1 MAKNAP
7 NLTFLI
13 LISVLITWGMF
24 TLATVSFHFSLERYG
39 NGWHY
44 FLHQILLGLLP
55 GIFLI
60 FLILRLKL
68 ETLKKLSI
76 YLFGLNLILLALV
89 FLPKIGVE
97 IRGGKRWLN
106 IGPILFQPSEFLK
119 ITFLLYLSAWL
130 SNRLDSKRKFK
141 EASQAPLVF
150 LIILGILGVILLLQ
164 PDLSTL
170 IIIFLAS
177 LSVYFASVTPW
188 WHSIPIILGSG
199 GIVALLIKLKPYR
212 LKRVLPLLY
221 PQIDPMGIG
230 YQLNQ
235 SLIAIGSGKLFGI
248 GKGFSLGLSQQKFE
262 FLPQP
267 MTDSI
272 FAIIGEELGFLG
284 CSCLILLFLLFAW
297 QGLKIGLKSRDEF
310 SKLLA
315 VGITCWITFQAFL
328 NIGGMI
334 GILPLAGTP
343 LPFFSYGSSHLITE
357 MAGIGILLNI
367 SKK

>member
-1 MAKNAP
+1 
-7 NLTFLI
+7 
-13 LISVLITWGMF
+13 MF
-24 TLATVSFHFSLERYG
+24 TLATVSFHFSLEKYG
-39 NGWHY
+39 NGWYY

-55 GIFLI
+55 GILLI
-60 FLILRLKL
+60 LLILRLKL

-76 YLFGLNLILLALV
+76 YFFGLNLILLGLV

-97 IRGGKRWLN
+97 IGGSKRWLN

-130 SNRLDSKRKFK
+130 SSRLDSKRKFK
-141 EASQAPLVF
+141 TDWQAPFVF
-150 LIILGILGVILLLQ
+150 LIILGVLGVILLLQ

-177 LSVYFASVTPW
+177 LSIYFASLTPW
-188 WHSIPIILGSG
+188 WHSIPIILCSG
-199 GIVALLIKLKPYR
+199 GIVALLIKFKPYR
-212 LKRVLPLLY
+212 LKRILPLLY
-221 PQIDPMGIG
+221 PQIDPLGIG

-315 VGITCWITFQAFL
+315 VGITMWIVLQAFL
-328 NIGGMI
+328 NIGGII
-334 GILPLAGTP
+334 GILPIAGIP

-357 MAGIGILLNI
+357 MAGLGILLNI
-367 SKK
+367 SKKT